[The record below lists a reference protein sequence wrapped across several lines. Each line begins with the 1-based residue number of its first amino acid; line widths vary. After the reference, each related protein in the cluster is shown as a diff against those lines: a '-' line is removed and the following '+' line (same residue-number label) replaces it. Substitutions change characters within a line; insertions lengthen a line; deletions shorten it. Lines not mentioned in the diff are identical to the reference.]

1 MFLVKLVS
9 KKKLEIRFFQ
19 IYIYIYIYMF
29 RKFELYLKPDLKNFS
44 IY

>member
-19 IYIYIYIYMF
+19 IYIYIYMF
-29 RKFELYLKPDLKNFS
+29 RKFEFYLKPDLKNFS